1 MAEHRDDEVDE
12 LVAGLR
18 DDVPEMEPSVFAAGR
33 ARLLAHVGAP
43 RVTRTEP
50 TDHVPVVRALS
61 PDRRRGSPRSWV
73 VVATS
78 AAAAVALIAGLAFAL
93 LPGESAPAKRPVGA
107 APTSSAPPSSAVPSS
122 PPPGNAR
129 PGDPVPAMPADPLNA
144 AGELADDASDL
155 TLQPGQVR
163 YVRLAR
169 SQAPRDGGS
178 GGTDV
183 IETWIPYDREGEWLL
198 RRTAAGEIQG
208 APEDDFT
215 EKRAAGGRFQ
225 DGDSP
230 WGITPDSVA
239 EFPRDPAAIYE
250 KLRTEANAPLPEGT
264 GTTVTQA
271 EKAIDD
277 VFEMLADSSG
287 GLPVDLRAAL
297 LQALGYLPGIT
308 VTPDGTTSDGRQA
321 VVLSYEIEDGMYRN
335 ELLLDPSTAR
345 PVEWRN
351 VALKASV
358 GYQPG
363 KTFTSEAY
371 TEAIVS
377 KLGEN

>member
-50 TDHVPVVRALS
+50 TDHIPVVRALS
-61 PDRRRGSPRSWV
+61 PDRRRGSPPSWV
-73 VVATS
+73 VVVTS
-78 AAAAVALIAGLAFAL
+78 AAAAVALIASLAFAL

-107 APTSSAPPSSAVPSS
+107 APTSSAPPSS
-122 PPPGNAR
+122 PPPINSR

-144 AGELADDASDL
+144 AGDLADDASDL
-155 TLQPGQVR
+155 TLRPGEVR

-198 RRTAAGEIQG
+198 RRTSAGSIQG
-208 APEDDFT
+208 RPEEGST
-215 EKRAAGGRFQ
+215 EKRAPGGRFQ

-230 WGITPDSVA
+230 WGITPDTVA
-239 EFPRDPAAIYE
+239 DFPRDPAALYE
-250 KLRTEANAPLPEGT
+250 KLRTEANAALPEGT
-264 GTTVTQA
+264 GTTVTPT

-297 LQALGYLPGIT
+297 LQTLGYLPAVT
-308 VTPDGTTSDGRQA
+308 VRPDGTTSDDRPA
-321 VVLSYEIEDGMYRN
+321 VVLSYEIEDGLYRN

-351 VALKASV
+351 VALKADV

-377 KLGEN
+377 KLGEK